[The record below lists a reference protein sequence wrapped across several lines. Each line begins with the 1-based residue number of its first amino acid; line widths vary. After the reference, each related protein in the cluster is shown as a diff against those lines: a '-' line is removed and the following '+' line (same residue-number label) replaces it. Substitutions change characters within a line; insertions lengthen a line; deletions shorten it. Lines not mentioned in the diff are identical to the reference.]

1 MAGGSIHEH
10 YEASARDA
18 GTAAAARQRC
28 AMFTSTAA
36 AAAAAAAAAVADWRP
51 PVQKTARVGLW
62 GKGRL
67 AASESGRRDGIERS
81 STLRGT
87 HITRRGNRCNMLE
100 RSLVDSKRSRWV
112 TMMRD
117 DDKPYQFFFMLSRSS
132 CSRDDFHVRS

>member
-1 MAGGSIHEH
+1 MEYMAGGSIHEH

-36 AAAAAAAAAVADWRP
+36 AAAEAAEAVADWRP
-51 PVQKTARVGLW
+51 PVQKTARDGLW
-62 GKGRL
+62 GEGRL

-87 HITRRGNRCNMLE
+87 HCNMLE
-100 RSLVDSKRSRWV
+100 RSLQERIEREVDEWR
-112 TMMRD
+112 
-117 DDKPYQFFFMLSRSS
+117 
-132 CSRDDFHVRS
+132 